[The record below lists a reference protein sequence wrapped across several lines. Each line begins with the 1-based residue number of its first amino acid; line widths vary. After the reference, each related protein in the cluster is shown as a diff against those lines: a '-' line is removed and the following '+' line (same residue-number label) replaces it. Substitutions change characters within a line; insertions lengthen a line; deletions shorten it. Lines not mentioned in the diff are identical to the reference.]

1 MRPAVDS
8 ICGIIDN
15 RNYYLWRYATKS
27 CILGLRWL
35 VCHDVDI
42 IMHDCNSMELTL
54 RSSFLHSLDV
64 KLTAS
69 SGRGHRGSP
78 KYIIYLAWLLCI
90 CTQYK
95 RP

>member
-8 ICGIIDN
+8 M
-15 RNYYLWRYATKS
+15 WHATKS
-27 CILGLRWL
+27 CILELRWL
-35 VCHDVDI
+35 VCHDVGI
-42 IMHDCNSMELTL
+42 IMHDCNGMELTL

-78 KYIIYLAWLLCI
+78 KHIIYLAWLLCFYAHS
-90 CTQYK
+90 TSVHN
-95 RP
+95 